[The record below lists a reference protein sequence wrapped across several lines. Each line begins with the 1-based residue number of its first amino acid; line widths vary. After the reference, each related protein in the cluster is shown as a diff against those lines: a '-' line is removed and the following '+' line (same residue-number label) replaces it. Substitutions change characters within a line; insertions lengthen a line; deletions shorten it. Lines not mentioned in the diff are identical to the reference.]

1 MCLVFRHSVV
11 LTSALAWPVLA
22 CARKYRPTIT
32 SYHCSGCKQDPVWVL
47 ATTDSLHFPGESAD
61 RYSGSSMS
69 LASSSLCWPLE
80 GTDELQSHYLS
91 AAQMQWRHCAVVSC
105 STTESLQGPKGKNGR
120 PHFLSKFRGSSLA
133 QSSAESMFWSVFI
146 PHVHL
151 YAVPL

>member
-22 CARKYRPTIT
+22 SARKYRPTIT
-32 SYHCSGCKQDPVWVL
+32 SYHCSGCKQDTVWVL
-47 ATTDSLHFPGESAD
+47 ASTDSLHFPGESAD

-91 AAQMQWRHCAVVSC
+91 PAQLQWPHCAVVSC
-105 STTESLQGPKGKNGR
+105 RGLCRGQRVKNGR

-151 YAVPL
+151 YVVPL